1 MLHCQK
7 LNSSFGDDCGD
18 DGDVHDIDD
27 DDKKVAPPQY
37 RKEGNRG
44 QPHHEPSE
52 DDRCSD

>member
-1 MLHCQK
+1 MLHCHK